1 VTAGRLVRAAVAVGL
16 TALLLWR
23 SDPAQVW
30 QVTAA
35 ADARWIVAAV
45 LLVLV
50 DRALM
55 AYRWYAL
62 LAPIDAQVRPPLATV
77 MRVFFV
83 STFVGTFLP
92 ASIGGD
98 LVRAYQLSQHAV
110 SRSASLASV
119 LMDRLL
125 GVVSI
130 VLLALAGLSIAAETL
145 GGRPITLAV
154 IGAAIACVVA
164 LSVVFDPAPAAAIQ
178 RVVDGFGW
186 PRVQGAVESLATA
199 VRQYA
204 GHRRGLVLVLTASLA
219 VQAIRI
225 AQAYALGRALGID
238 AGLLIYAAAIPLIL
252 LIMLLPITV
261 NGLGT
266 SQAAFVWFFGRA
278 GVDSA
283 AAFALSILFVGLGIV
298 GNLPGSLLYAFGS
311 QQPQKP
317 QSS

>member
-1 VTAGRLVRAAVAVGL
+1 
-16 TALLLWR
+16 
-23 SDPAQVW
+23 
-30 QVTAA
+30 
-35 ADARWIVAAV
+35 
-45 LLVLV
+45 
-50 DRALM
+50 
-55 AYRWYAL
+55 
-62 LAPIDAQVRPPLATV
+62 
-77 MRVFFV
+77 
-83 STFVGTFLP
+83 
-92 ASIGGD
+92 
-98 LVRAYQLSQHAV
+98 
-110 SRSASLASV
+110 
-119 LMDRLL
+119 
-125 GVVSI
+125 
-130 VLLALAGLSIAAETL
+130 
-145 GGRPITLAV
+145 
-154 IGAAIACVVA
+154 
-164 LSVVFDPAPAAAIQ
+164 
-178 RVVDGFGW
+178 VVDGFGW

-204 GHRRGLVLVLTASLA
+204 GHRRGLGLVLTASLA

-238 AGLLIYAAAIPLIL
+238 AGLLVYAAAIPLIL

-298 GNLPGSLLYAFGS
+298 GNLPGGLLYAFGS